1 MGACEKKSRQKGKTK
16 SQNWNDK
23 CKLTTKPKG
32 ISAQQKESLVTSMQV
47 PPQSI

>member
-1 MGACEKKSRQKGKTK
+1 MLVKKNQDKKGKTK